1 MGIEVA
7 VIVSEIAHS
16 RALVLGGGVTGLAVT
31 QALIGLG
38 AQTHTFDERGKDN
51 ESNFVTAQEIIDME
65 WNLVVVSP
73 GWRMDHPVIEGL
85 KAREINIMSEI
96 DFAWMVH
103 LERNPEQK
111 WVGVTGTNGKTS
123 TVELTAA
130 MIRESGHS
138 AIACG
143 NVGQTVIDVVMGE
156 QKFDFL
162 VVELSSF
169 QLAWSNLPEFY
180 ASAILNVA
188 DDHVDWHGSFDNYVQ
203 AKMRILARSEIAI
216 LNADD
221 GVVVQASQSYE
232 GRKIFFSLDTP
243 APGEMGL
250 VEELLVDRAFVED
263 PQEAA
268 MIAELLDVAPSA
280 PHNVSNAFAASGI
293 ALSVGVSHED
303 IRRAIQGFRPV
314 EQLQRQAGGGQCSAD
329 RPRIHGG
336 RSIGQLAQKQSGC
349 PGRAQLYG
357 PGHRRGDGPPPE
369 RQSRGDRHA

>member
-188 DDHVDWHGSFDNYVQ
+188 DDHVDWH
-203 AKMRILARSEIAI
+203 
-216 LNADD
+216 
-221 GVVVQASQSYE
+221 
-232 GRKIFFSLDTP
+232 
-243 APGEMGL
+243 
-250 VEELLVDRAFVED
+250 
-263 PQEAA
+263 
-268 MIAELLDVAPSA
+268 
-280 PHNVSNAFAASGI
+280 
-293 ALSVGVSHED
+293 
-303 IRRAIQGFRPV
+303 
-314 EQLQRQAGGGQCSAD
+314 
-329 RPRIHGG
+329 
-336 RSIGQLAQKQSGC
+336 
-349 PGRAQLYG
+349 
-357 PGHRRGDGPPPE
+357 
-369 RQSRGDRHA
+369 